1 MLPGIM
7 WMVRAGRGGNRVD
20 DFIQQGVAGFLE
32 DRLPDVAN
40 VKGKDELLALYAEHY
55 PKEKEGSRAAWAS
68 QLFRLLKEMK
78 IGDPV
83 VVGDPERRRY
93 VIGTV
98 TSDYVLVDLDGSRL
112 HGRRVQWTQEVSR
125 DALSTETKNSLGAAQ
140 TIFKIRSEIAKD
152 LEAHVQPLGAPSPE
166 RPALTQKE
174 ADHDQE
180 ELSEIGADTFQRANE
195 FIEDQID
202 RLSPVQMQE
211 LVAGLLR
218 AMGYRTSVAEAGP
231 DRGVDVF
238 ASPDGLGLQDPRIF
252 VEVKHRTA
260 QTGAPQIRSF
270 LGGRRKGDRCLY
282 VSTGGFTR
290 EAMYEADRAEV
301 ALNLITLPKLRQ
313 LIVDFYDKLDAETR
327 ALVPLRRFYWPMA
340 NVTR

>member
-1 MLPGIM
+1 M
-7 WMVRAGRGGNRVD
+7 WMVRAGRGGDRVD

-32 DRLPDVAN
+32 DRLPDVGA
-40 VKGKDELLALYAEHY
+40 VKSKDELLALYAEHY

-68 QLFRLLKEMK
+68 QLFRLIKEVK

-93 VIGTV
+93 VLGSFD
-98 TSDYVLVDLDGSRL
+98 SDYVLVDLDGSRL
-112 HGRRVQWTQEVSR
+112 HARRVKWTHEIPR
-125 DALSTETKNSLGAAQ
+125 DALSTETKNTLGSSL
-140 TIFKIRSEIAKD
+140 TIFKIRAEAAKD
-152 LEAHVQPLGAPSPE
+152 LQEHAQPLGAMNAERAAPSPRKAE
-166 RPALTQKE
+166 E
-174 ADHDQE
+174 NQE

-202 RLSPVQMQE
+202 RLSPMQMQE

-290 EAMYEADRAEV
+290 DAMYEADRAEV

-313 LIVDFYDKLDAETR
+313 LVVDFYDKLDSETR
-327 ALVPLRRFYWPMA
+327 ALVPLRRFYWPVA
-340 NVTR
+340 NVAT

>member
-1 MLPGIM
+1 M
-7 WMVRAGRGGNRVD
+7 WMVRAGRGGDRVD

-32 DRLPDVAN
+32 DRLPDVGN

-55 PKEKEGSRAAWAS
+55 PKEKEGSRGAWAS
-68 QLFRLLKEMK
+68 QLLRWVKEVK
-78 IGDPV
+78 VGDPV

-93 VIGTV
+93 VLGNV
-98 TSDYVLVDLDGSRL
+98 SSEYVMLDLAGSRL
-112 HGRRVQWTQEVSR
+112 HARRVQWAHEVAR
-125 DALSTETKNSLGAAQ
+125 DALSTETKNTLGAIQ
-140 TIFKIRSEIAKD
+140 TIFKIRQEAAKD
-152 LEAHVQPLGAPSPE
+152 LQAHAQALGAAVPE
-166 RPALTQKE
+166 RPAPTRKDAEQ
-174 ADHDQE
+174 DQE
-180 ELSEIGADTFQRANE
+180 ELSEIGEETFQRANE

-202 RLSPVQMQE
+202 RLSPAQMQE

-260 QTGAPQIRSF
+260 ATGAPQIRSF

-282 VSTGGFTR
+282 VSTGGFSR
-290 EAMYEADRAEV
+290 DAMYEADRAEV

-313 LIVDFYDKLDAETR
+313 LIVDFYDKLDSETR
-327 ALVPLRRFYWPMA
+327 ALVPLRRFYWPIT
-340 NVTR
+340 NVAR